1 MKKRMISILM
11 VLTLTVVSLAGCGG
25 NAGENAAQSSN
36 GQTEGS
42 GNAEGTAEET
52 GDESAEDSS
61 SLADIYA
68 AVPES
73 AYVELEDLTVS
84 EAKGDYTIGVAMT
97 SVASGWFKALYDDLN
112 RILTDAGCKVL
123 LAECQDDVNVQVSQ
137 LENFMTQKV
146 DAVIINPCSPEDG
159 LTPTLE
165 KLYQAGI
172 PVITVDNTPA
182 EDAKYFCACL
192 TDAYQLGYLVGEE
205 LGKQLLEA
213 HPEGEIPYGVI
224 GGIEGV
230 QTAHLRNMG
239 AIDGLAS
246 VDPEGRIVQK
256 AFLYSGG
263 FDEQVGLETAQDMLT
278 ANPDLMCIV
287 GTCDSHIVGASR
299 AAEALNLENNLLMGA
314 VDGSK
319 PAMENMIAGGPI
331 KALGVNSPTEI
342 AQVAGKA
349 VLAYLNDGT
358 LPAGKAIRMEPSLIT
373 EANVDEWYSPDLAW

>member
-1 MKKRMISILM
+1 M
-11 VLTLTVVSLAGCGG
+11 A
-25 NAGENAAQSSN
+25 
-36 GQTEGS
+36 
-42 GNAEGTAEET
+42 
-52 GDESAEDSS
+52 
-61 SLADIYA
+61 
-68 AVPES
+68 
-73 AYVELEDLTVS
+73 
-84 EAKGDYTIGVAMT
+84 
-97 SVASGWFKALYDDLN
+97 
-112 RILTDAGCKVL
+112 
-123 LAECQDDVNVQVSQ
+123 
-137 LENFMTQKV
+137 QKV
-146 DAVIINPCSPEDG
+146 DAVIINPCSPEEG

-230 QTAHLRNMG
+230 KTAHLRNMG

-246 VDPEGRIVQK
+246 VDTEDRIVQR

-278 ANPDLMCIV
+278 ANPDLMCII

-299 AAEALNLENNLLMGA
+299 AAEALNLQNNLLMGA

-342 AQVAGKA
+342 AQTAGKT

-373 EANVDEWYSPDLAW
+373 ETNVNDWYSPDLAW